1 MTKAEPKRRPRLDE
15 FSVVLGVLLA
25 VFAQAAYD
33 TLKTFY
39 QLNASPL
46 GPYLPSLWAGVAT
59 GTLIILLY
67 FLHRK
72 WGQLFTVSD
81 KESANFS

>member
-1 MTKAEPKRRPRLDE
+1 MTKVGPKRRPRLDE
-15 FSVVLGVLLA
+15 FSIVLGVLLA

-46 GPYLPSLWAGVAT
+46 GPYFPSLWAGVAT

-67 FLHRK
+67 FLRRK
-72 WGQLFTVSD
+72 WGQLFTVTD
-81 KESANFS
+81 